1 MGRSPAGAAPGG
13 YDPPMT
19 TSTSGFDSLPT
30 AADQPI
36 DAVRAALARLYDVD
50 LLEDPGDVDLYLALA
65 RRAAGPVLELA
76 CGSGRL
82 AIPLAAAGHAVTGVD
97 LDAAMLD
104 RARRAAGTA
113 APATLRGLRVVEA
126 DLVDLRLADAG
137 IYRLAFIGLNSLF
150 LLASRDRQR
159 AALETL
165 ARHLAPG
172 GLAVVDVWQPDA
184 EDLARF
190 DGRVM
195 LEYARTDPETGNLV
209 VKTSSAQYDP
219 TSQIVE
225 LTTRYEEGRPGE
237 APVRWLRVDRLR
249 LISADELTGLAGDVG
264 LHVETLAGGYDLE
277 PIGPAS
283 ERAILLAV
291 RG

>member
-1 MGRSPAGAAPGG
+1 
-13 YDPPMT
+13 MT
-19 TSTSGFDSLPT
+19 TLASGSDRLHAT
-30 AADQPI
+30 AADATAADAI
-36 DAVRAALARLYDVD
+36 DSERAALARLYDVD

-65 RRAAGPVLELA
+65 RRTAGPILELA

-97 LDAAMLD
+97 LDPAMLD
-104 RARRAAGTA
+104 RARRAAGA
-113 APATLRGLRVVEA
+113 AALAAGGGLHLVEA
-126 DLVDLRLADAG
+126 DLVDLRLAEAG
-137 IYRLAFIGLNSLF
+137 TYRLAFIGLNSLF

-219 TSQIVE
+219 TSQVVE
-225 LTTRYEEGRPGE
+225 LTTRYEEGRAGE
-237 APVRWLRVDRLR
+237 APVRWLRTDRLR

-264 LHVETLAGGYDLE
+264 LQLETLAGTYNLE
-277 PIGPAS
+277 PIGSAGD
-283 ERAILLAV
+283 RAILLAV